1 LVVCEYDMW
10 RMWGV
15 IDVAVYEGRS
25 CLFYVDILDEV
36 AGGQVEMGSFLK
48 GLRLI

>member
-1 LVVCEYDMW
+1 MLLMLRFTTGVVVC
-10 RMWGV
+10 
-15 IDVAVYEGRS
+15 
-25 CLFYVDILDEV
+25 FTYVLDED